1 MILVHGRKGQTN
13 MSEVILTN
21 IKQMLGLQEDYTPF
35 DQELVMHINSV
46 LMILNQLGV
55 GTENFR
61 IHLSETGGEN
71 SQMVSTETWSG
82 FLGNSYS
89 GDKEA
94 VKSYVFTKVKLLFDP
109 PASGT
114 LMESYK
120 KLADEFEFRLNVAA
134 GV

>member
-1 MILVHGRKGQTN
+1 MPDT
-13 MSEVILTN
+13 ILTN

-55 GTENFR
+55 GKDNFR
-61 IHLSETGGEN
+61 ITLTQDMTDSTR
-71 SQMVSTETWSG
+71 MVSTETWTN
-82 FLGNSYS
+82 FLGTDYT

>member
-1 MILVHGRKGQTN
+1 MPDT
-13 MSEVILTN
+13 ILTS
-21 IKQMLGLQEDYTPF
+21 IKQMLGLTEDYTPF
-35 DQELVMHINSV
+35 DREIVMHINSV
-46 LMILNQLGV
+46 LMILEQLGV
-55 GTENFR
+55 GSPGYR
-61 IHLSETGGEN
+61 ITLSQTPGEDP
-71 SQMVSTETWSG
+71 QWVSTETWT
-82 FLGNSYS
+82 SYFGAGYT

-94 VKSYVFTKVKLLFDP
+94 VKSYIYTKVKLLFDP

>member
-1 MILVHGRKGQTN
+1 
-13 MSEVILTN
+13 MSDVILTC

-35 DQELVMHINSV
+35 DNELIMHINSV
-46 LMILNQLGV
+46 LMILDQLGV
-55 GTENFR
+55 GRSGFR
-61 IHLSETGGEN
+61 ITMTQLPPAEGETVGK
-71 SQMVSTETWSG
+71 MVSTETWND
-82 FLGNSYS
+82 FLGSGYA

-94 VKSYVFTKVKLLFDP
+94 VKSYIFTKVKLIFDP

-120 KLADEFEFRLNVAA
+120 KLADEFEFRLNVAS

>member
-1 MILVHGRKGQTN
+1 
-13 MSEVILTN
+13 
-21 IKQMLGLQEDYTPF
+21 MLGIQEDYTPF
-35 DQELVMHINSV
+35 DRELVMHINSV

-55 GTENFR
+55 GEDNFR
-61 IHLSETGGEN
+61 ITLTQTIPGEDSPYTSE
-71 SQMVSTETWSG
+71 ETWSD
-82 FLGNSYS
+82 FLGSAYTGNM
-89 GDKEA
+89 EA

-120 KLADEFEFRLNVAA
+120 KLADEFEFRLNVAS

>member
-1 MILVHGRKGQTN
+1 

-21 IKQMLGLQEDYTPF
+21 VKQMLGLAEDYTPF
-35 DQELVMHINSV
+35 DNEIVMHINSV

-55 GTENFR
+55 GTDNYSISLFQNADG
-61 IHLSETGGEN
+61 T
-71 SQMVSTETWSG
+71 MTSTDTWSS
-82 FLGNSYS
+82 FLGASYT
-89 GDKEA
+89 GNMNA
-94 VKSYVFTKVKLLFDP
+94 VKSYVYTKVKLLFDP

-120 KLADEFEFRLNVAA
+120 KLADEFEFRLNTAS

>member
-1 MILVHGRKGQTN
+1 MPET
-13 MSEVILTN
+13 ILTS

-35 DQELVMHINSV
+35 DREIVMHINSV

-61 IHLSETGGEN
+61 ITLQQAPLAEGETEVKY
-71 SQMVSTETWSG
+71 VSNETWNNFFGSG
-82 FLGNSYS
+82 YT

-94 VKSYVFTKVKLLFDP
+94 VKSYIYTKVKLLFDP

-120 KLADEFEFRLNVAA
+120 NLADEFEFRLNVAA

>member
-1 MILVHGRKGQTN
+1 MAGT
-13 MSEVILTN
+13 ILTDV
-21 IKQMLGLQEDYTPF
+21 KQMLGLTEDYTPF

-55 GTENFR
+55 GTSNFK
-61 IHLSETGGEN
+61 ITLSQTPGDN
-71 SQMVSTETWSG
+71 PKTVSTETWSQ
-82 FLGNSYS
+82 FLGASYL
-89 GDKEA
+89 GNMEA

-120 KLADEFEFRLNVAA
+120 KLADEFEFRLNVAS

>member
-1 MILVHGRKGQTN
+1 MAGT
-13 MSEVILTN
+13 ILTD
-21 IKQMLGLQEDYTPF
+21 IKQMLGLTEDYTPF

-55 GTENFR
+55 GTPNFK
-61 IHLSETGGEN
+61 IILSKTPGDN
-71 SQMVSTETWSG
+71 PQTVSTETWAQ
-82 FLGNSYS
+82 FLGTSYL
-89 GDKEA
+89 GNMEA
-94 VKSYVFTKVKLLFDP
+94 IKSYVFTKVKLLFDP

-120 KLADEFEFRLNVAA
+120 KLADEFEFRLNVAS

>member
-1 MILVHGRKGQTN
+1 MPET
-13 MSEVILTN
+13 ILTSV
-21 IKQMLGLQEDYTPF
+21 KLMLGLTEDYTPF

-55 GTENFR
+55 GTQNFR
-61 IHLSETGGEN
+61 ITLSQTPGDDP
-71 SQMVSTETWSG
+71 QMVSNETWSS
-82 FLGNSYS
+82 FLGASYT

-120 KLADEFEFRLNVAA
+120 KLADELEFRLNVAA

>member
-1 MILVHGRKGQTN
+1 MPET
-13 MSEVILTN
+13 ILTS
-21 IKQMLGLQEDYTPF
+21 IKQMLGLTEDYTPF
-35 DQELVMHINSV
+35 DLELVMHINSV

-55 GTENFR
+55 GVPNFR
-61 IHLSETGGEN
+61 ITYTQTAGDDPRW
-71 SQMVSTETWSG
+71 VSNETWSN
-82 FLGNSYS
+82 FLGTGYT

-120 KLADEFEFRLNVAA
+120 KLADEFEFRLSVAS

>member
-1 MILVHGRKGQTN
+1 MAGT
-13 MSEVILTN
+13 ILTDV
-21 IKQMLGLQEDYTPF
+21 KQMLGLTEDYTPF

-55 GTENFR
+55 GTPNFK
-61 IHLSETGGEN
+61 ITLSQTTGDN
-71 SQMVSTETWSG
+71 PQTVSTETWAQ
-82 FLGNSYS
+82 FLGTSYL
-89 GDKEA
+89 GNMEA

-120 KLADEFEFRLNVAA
+120 KLADEFEFRLNVAS

>member
-1 MILVHGRKGQTN
+1 
-13 MSEVILTN
+13 MSNVILYD
-21 IKQMLGLQEDYTPF
+21 IKRMLGLQDDYTPF
-35 DQELVMHINSV
+35 DNEIVMHINSV

-55 GTENFR
+55 GKEGFSITISDAGVEGTPT
-61 IHLSETGGEN
+61 S
-71 SQMVSTETWSG
+71 SETWSQ
-82 FLGNSYS
+82 FLGTNYTGNMS
-89 GDKEA
+89 A

-120 KLADEFEFRLNVAA
+120 KLADEFEFRLNVAS